1 MAMMDDC
8 RKYFTKNCENKGK
21 FVSLY
26 IQILHNHKM
35 ETVVDSKRKYNCVYR
50 SSLELPFR
58 VVSPDCPMICALIP

>member
-50 SSLELPFR
+50 SSLELPF
-58 VVSPDCPMICALIP
+58 